1 MKITKRQLRR
11 IIREEK
17 QKVLT
22 ENKVR
27 RIVRRRL
34 MEGAGMGVDA
44 LVANDAY
51 VTIESKSA
59 SRGSGFYIYISDEN
73 GNQLDGRVWGEISL
87 RPPYREEYGSGPCGG
102 AFEAVQM
109 SAAKGWGSLVYDVG
123 IEIATQV
130 GGGLMSNRLSM
141 PKAEVDIWNNYY
153 SSRGDVQSHQLDLRD
168 MDIQA
173 AKRKG
178 IRLQKLNP
186 DNPEDEC
193 RQKKAF
199 RSAGPEKWDQS
210 PLSKRFTKAP
220 TTINALRAAGRLIEK
235 GV

>member
-17 QKVLT
+17 QKVLA
-22 ENKVR
+22 ENKIR
-27 RIVRRRL
+27 RIVRRQL

-51 VTIESKSA
+51 ITIEDTSP
-59 SRGSGFYIYISDEN
+59 GFYIYISDEN
-73 GNQLDGRVWGEISL
+73 GNQLDGRVRGEISL

-102 AFEAVQM
+102 AFEAVFA

-123 IEIATQV
+123 IEHATQL

-141 PKAEVDIWNNYY
+141 PKAEADIWNNYY
-153 SSRGDVQSHQLDLRD
+153 NSRGDVQSHQLDLRD

-186 DNPEDEC
+186 DNPDDEC
-193 RQKKAF
+193 RQKKAL
-199 RSAGPEKWDQS
+199 RSAGEKWDQS
-210 PLSKRFTKAP
+210 PFSKRFTKAP

-235 GV
+235 